1 MEVNG
6 YTKLRGLYLKA
17 WHRFMEE
24 SGLNPRDDAD
34 YTVIAEE
41 DGKFMASGSRCG
53 SILKYI
59 AVDPS
64 AQGLGLTGT
73 VFTWLAKDAFEH
85 GIRHLFLYT
94 KPKNGFLFEESH
106 FYPVAKTDS
115 VLLMEDKR
123 DGIKSFIESLP
134 QAKEGVSGAIVMNCN
149 PFTLGHRYLIET
161 AASQVDNL
169 YVFVLSE
176 DKSEFPASD
185 RLELVRKGT
194 EDLQNVT
201 VLTTGDYLISS
212 ATFPDY
218 FLREDT
224 DVSAEQC
231 ALDCN
236 IFTKYYAPRLNISKR
251 FAGTEPNSQ
260 VTDHYNR
267 TMEDLL
273 PGAGIE
279 FIEIP
284 RLESDGEPISA
295 KRVRALLH
303 RDRPD
308 ELRRLVPQTTFDYLA
323 AKELI

>member
-1 MEVNG
+1 
-6 YTKLRGLYLKA
+6 
-17 WHRFMEE
+17 MEE

-41 DGKFMASGSRCG
+41 DGSIMASGSRCG
-53 SILKYI
+53 RILKYI

-73 VFTWLAKDAFEH
+73 IFTWLAKDAFDH

-94 KPKNGFLFEESH
+94 KPKNSFLFEESH

-134 QAKEGVSGAIVMNCN
+134 QAREGVSGAIVMNCN
-149 PFTLGHRYLIET
+149 PFTGGHRFLVET
-161 AASQVDNL
+161 AARQVDNL
-169 YVFVLSE
+169 YLFVLSE
-176 DKSEFPASD
+176 DKSEFPAKD
-185 RLELVRKGT
+185 RLELVRQGT
-194 EDLQNVT
+194 ADLENVT

-218 FLREDT
+218 FLRKDT

-231 ALDCN
+231 ALDCK
-236 IFTKYYAPRLNISKR
+236 IFAQYYAPRLNITKR
-251 FAGTEPNSQ
+251 FAGSEPNSE

-267 TMEDLL
+267 TMERLL
-273 PGAGIE
+273 PESGIE

-284 RLESDGEPISA
+284 RIEADGVPISA
-295 KRVRALLH
+295 KRVRSLLH
-303 RDRPD
+303 QGKPV
-308 ELRRLVPQTTFDYLA
+308 ELKKLVPETTFAYLE
-323 AKELI
+323 KHDLI

>member
-6 YTKLRGLYLKA
+6 YTKLSGLYLKA

-41 DGKFMASGSRCG
+41 DGKFMAAGSRCG

-73 VFTWLAKDAFEH
+73 VFTWLARNAFEN
-85 GIRHLFLYT
+85 GVRHLFLYT
-94 KPKNGFLFEESH
+94 KPKNSFLFEESH

-149 PFTLGHRYLIET
+149 PFTRGHRYLIET
-161 AASQVDNL
+161 AAAQVDNL
-169 YVFVLSE
+169 YLFVLSE
-176 DKSEFPASD
+176 DKSEFPAAD
-185 RLELVRKGT
+185 RLDLVKKGT
-194 EDLQNVT
+194 ADLSNVT

-218 FLREDT
+218 FLRKDT

-231 ALDCN
+231 TLDCN
-236 IFTKYYAPRLNISKR
+236 IFTKYYAPRLNISVR
-251 FAGTEPNSQ
+251 FAGSEPNSE
-260 VTDHYNR
+260 VTEHYNR
-267 TMEDLL
+267 TMDALL
-273 PGAGIE
+273 PKAGIR

-284 RLESDGEPISA
+284 RVESEGEPISA
-295 KRVRALLH
+295 KRVRALL
-303 RDRPD
+303 RQGKPE
-308 ELRRLVPQTTFDYLA
+308 ELKKLVPETTFDYLA
-323 AKELI
+323 EKNLI

>member
-24 SGLNPRDDAD
+24 SGLSPRDDAD

-41 DGKFMASGSRCG
+41 DGKFMAAGSRCG

-64 AQGLGLTGT
+64 AQGLGMTGT
-73 VFTWLAKDAFEH
+73 IFTWLAKDAFDH

-94 KPKNGFLFEESH
+94 KPKNRILFEESH
-106 FYPVAKTDS
+106 FYPVAQTES

-123 DGIKSFIESLP
+123 DGIGSFIKTLP
-134 QAKEGVSGAIVMNCN
+134 EAKEGISGAIVMNCN
-149 PFTLGHRYLIET
+149 PFTRGHRYLIET
-161 AASQVDNL
+161 AAAQVDNL
-169 YVFVLSE
+169 YLFVLSV
-176 DKSEFPASD
+176 DKSEFPAAD

-194 EDLQNVT
+194 ADLENVT

-218 FLREDT
+218 FLRKDT
-224 DVSAEQC
+224 DISAEQC
-231 ALDCN
+231 TLDCN
-236 IFTKYYAPRLNISKR
+236 IFTKYYAPRLNRTKR
-251 FAGTEPNSQ
+251 FAGTEPNSE
-260 VTDHYNR
+260 VTNHYNR
-267 TMEDLL
+267 TMEALL
-273 PGAGIE
+273 PKAGIE
-279 FIEIP
+279 FVEIP
-284 RLESDGEPISA
+284 RLESEGEPISA

-303 RDRPD
+303 QTQPE
-308 ELRRLVPQTTFDYLA
+308 ELRRLVPETTFEYLVA
-323 AKELI
+323 NNLI